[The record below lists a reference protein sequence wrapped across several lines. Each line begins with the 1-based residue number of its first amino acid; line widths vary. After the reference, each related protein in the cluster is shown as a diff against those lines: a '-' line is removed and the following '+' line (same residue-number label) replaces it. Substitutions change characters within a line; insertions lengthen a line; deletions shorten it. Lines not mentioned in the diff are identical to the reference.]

1 MYQRAMKVTKLS
13 GNYTNRYLTYTDF
26 VNVSKWAIEYVKEVL
41 AAHVFNGTTT
51 TTISPKSNL
60 TYAEAAQAI
69 KNLLVESKLI
79 NK

>member
-1 MYQRAMKVTKLS
+1 LEDRQAQVRKS
-13 GNYTNRYLTYTDF
+13 
-26 VNVSKWAIEYVKEVL
+26 VKEVL
-41 AAHVFNGTTT
+41 AAHVFNGTGAV
-51 TTISPKSNL
+51 TILPKANL